1 MKPRGMAQAAES
13 LFAGSEAG
21 DAVRPEA
28 HAFLR
33 RIRRARSF
41 ACVGIAFAATSVP
54 ASVRLQDDA
63 VGIPESPAAL
73 CYEQLQAIRKRPST
87 INDYKI
93 ETTKVGKRGKL
104 RRAITTYY
112 RDENGLRRF
121 RRETAGEDQAAHP
134 SAIMIF
140 DGAGCW
146 FLIGEIAIKMPGD
159 FEGGGMDAEQRPGDS
174 INEESPVS
182 AVRPSAFSAI
192 RDRRDGR
199 SVIRVHQ
206 SRTDRER
213 EQLLKRAQ
221 EVFKRFAGVDFDS
234 LPRSRKREAQA
245 ALERSI
251 PSRSEEVIDEETGIV
266 LEERTFDRAGK
277 LLKNDENASS
287 KRTNLTRLHSSRCPR
302 ARRRSSRRTLRNLG
316 KCSGTIRTISSAKP
330 SKSAKPIDARW
341 RWCARAAECAALR
354 ACPWNC

>member
-1 MKPRGMAQAAES
+1 MAQAAES

-28 HAFLR
+28 HACLR

-41 ACVGIAFAATSVP
+41 AFAGIAFAATSVP

-104 RRAITTYY
+104 RRAITTYH

-121 RRETAGEDQAAHP
+121 RRETAGEDLTAHP

-159 FEGGGMDAEQRPGDS
+159 LEGGGMDAEQRPGDS

-192 RDRRDGR
+192 RDRREGR

-206 SRTDRER
+206 SWTDRER

-277 LLKNDENASS
+277 LLKNDEKRLLEAHQTYPASLFEVPTGS
-287 KRTNLTRLHSSRCPR
+287 KKIVP
-302 ARRRSSRRTLRNLG
+302 A
-316 KCSGTIRTISSAKP
+316 
-330 SKSAKPIDARW
+330 D
-341 RWCARAAECAALR
+341 AAEFGKVLR
-354 ACPWNC
+354 DYSNDQLRKAVKKRQAD